1 MDLES
6 FADKGVVVLGASAKG
21 SIGERTARAF
31 REKGAR
37 VLIAARREPEVR
49 AMAAEIGGLAFAC
62 DGGTLSGIEGL
73 AQAARR
79 ELGHIDYAVNCVGLP
94 APGAIAD
101 VTEDDLDRL
110 VRLNFSTNVFFL
122 RYMAEIMNDG
132 GAITLVSALTADRP
146 VLPNALYSCT
156 KAASECLVK
165 YGALEFGS
173 RGIRVNSVIPGFTAS
188 DFTSSILN
196 VEGVAEAF
204 AREIPLQRIGEADDI
219 AKAIL
224 ALSAL
229 DYVTGVNLHVSGG
242 NQLTRLPRME
252 ELPRALFAP

>member
-1 MDLES
+1 MDRET
-6 FADKGVVVLGASAKG
+6 FVDKGVVVLGASAKG
-21 SIGERTARAF
+21 SIGEQTARAF
-31 REKGAR
+31 TERGAH
-37 VLIAARREPEVR
+37 VLIAARREPEVK
-49 AMAAEIGGLAFAC
+49 ATAAGIGVRAFAC
-62 DGGTLSGIEGL
+62 DGGTSSGIKEL
-73 AQAARR
+73 ADAAQR
-79 ELGHIDYAVNCVGLP
+79 ELGRIDYAVNCVGLP

-101 VTEDDLDRL
+101 VTEAELDQL

-122 RYMAEIMNDG
+122 RHMAEIMNDG

-165 YGALEFGS
+165 YGALEFGL
-173 RGIRVNSVIPGFTAS
+173 RRIRVNSVIPGFTAS
-188 DFTSSILN
+188 DFTSAMLN

-204 AREIPLQRIGEADDI
+204 AREIPLQRIGQAEDI

-224 ALSAL
+224 SLSAL

-242 NQLTRLPRME
+242 NHLTRLPNMS
-252 ELPRALFAP
+252 ELPNALFAQ